1 MPDTELRPASIG
13 PGRLAVTIAAG
24 VAALA
29 LTTLAV
35 SALEAGPTGMQDAS
49 PLYLIAVVLMGA
61 AFGTW
66 AALATALVAVV
77 TYDVLFTAPRLS
89 LVVDDPREWLDLL
102 LFLFVAVA
110 VGRLVAVQRRR
121 ADEAERRTREANS
134 LFALSRMLVTAE
146 STEEAALEI
155 ARRLAEDVHL
165 ARVWIAI
172 GPTGRERIVADTA
185 ASDPLP
191 STSVVTALARRPGD
205 EPARWVRTHAPRS
218 LSGGVGDYEHLRVR
232 IESDGVV
239 LGTLDGIR
247 HRDLGLPS
255 REETR
260 VLALAADQIGLSM
273 RRDQLRRTATEL
285 EVARQGDT
293 VKTAL
298 IDSVSHDLRT
308 PLASIRATAG
318 GLADPEVSWDD
329 ADRREA
335 AALIDAEAARLDR
348 LVRGVLDLGRIDS
361 GALHVELEPHDLA
374 TLLPPIVD
382 RVRPLLGARP
392 VTLDLDP
399 GCPPVTV
406 DAVLFDVVLSNLL
419 ENAAAHAPA
428 PAPVA
433 VSGRAISPSIV
444 RLAVD
449 DGGPGVPVQELAR
462 VFQRFHRVPTT
473 GAGARHGLGIGLSVV
488 KGLTE
493 AMGGAV
499 AAEPS
504 ALGGLRIAID
514 LQAAS
519 DAPGVDG

>member
-1 MPDTELRPASIG
+1 MRSASIG
-13 PGRLAVTIAAG
+13 PARLAFIVLAA
-24 VAALA
+24 VVALA

-35 SALEAGPTGMQDAS
+35 SALEAGPAGMQDAS
-49 PLYLIAVVLMGA
+49 PLYLIAVVIMGA

-66 AALATALVAVV
+66 AALATALAAVV

-89 LVVDDPREWLDLL
+89 LVVADPREWLDLL
-102 LFLFVAVA
+102 LFLFVAVS

-134 LFALSRMLVTAE
+134 LFGLSRMLVTAD
-146 STEEAALEI
+146 STEDAALEI
-155 ARRLAEDVHL
+155 ARRLASDVHL
-165 ARVWIAI
+165 DRVWIAI
-172 GPTGRERIVADTA
+172 GPTGRERVVADTDA
-185 ASDPLP
+185 QDPTP
-191 STSVVTALARRPGD
+191 STTVVTSLARQPGD
-205 EPARWVRTHAPRS
+205 EPARWVRTHAPRATAS
-218 LSGGVGDYEHLRVR
+218 AGDREHLRVR
-232 IESDGVV
+232 IESDGVG
-239 LGTLDGIR
+239 LGFLSAIR
-247 HRDLGLPS
+247 RRELGVPS

-260 VLALAADQIGLSM
+260 VLALAADQIGLSI

-318 GLADPEVSWDD
+318 GLADPDVRWDD

-361 GALHVELEPHDLA
+361 DALHVEMEPHDLS
-374 TLLPPIVD
+374 TLVPPIVE
-382 RVRPLLGARP
+382 RVRPLLGSRP
-392 VTLDLDP
+392 VTIDVDP

-406 DAVLFDVVLSNLL
+406 DAVLFDVVVSNLL

-433 VSGRAISPSIV
+433 VSGRATSPSLV

-449 DGGPGVPVQELAR
+449 DGGPGVPDAELGR
-462 VFQRFHRVPTT
+462 VFQRFHRVPTM
-473 GAGARHGLGIGLSVV
+473 GAGARRGLGIGLSVV

-499 AAEPS
+499 TAERS
-504 ALGGLRIAID
+504 TLGGLRIVID
-514 LQAAS
+514 LQAAP
-519 DAPGVDG
+519 DAPGSDE